1 MFLSV
6 IKDQAFVLSECV
18 DGVGPTEDAMR
29 ASIAHGLHL
38 TNQYRFSETEVD
50 ENSQIWEFR
59 LARLKLLQFRDK
71 LKTFL
76 GINMGRFSPYVL
88 DMDKKQYF
96 V

>member
-18 DGVGPTEDAMR
+18 DGVGPTEDAVR

-59 LARLKLLQFRDK
+59 LARLKLL
-71 LKTFL
+71 
-76 GINMGRFSPYVL
+76 
-88 DMDKKQYF
+88 
-96 V
+96 